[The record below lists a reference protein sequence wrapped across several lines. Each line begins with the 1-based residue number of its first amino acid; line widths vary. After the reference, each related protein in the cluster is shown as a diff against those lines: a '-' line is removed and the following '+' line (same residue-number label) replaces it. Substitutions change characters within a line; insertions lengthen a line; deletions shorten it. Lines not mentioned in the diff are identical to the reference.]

1 LSRFLL
7 VRHGNTAA
15 NSAERYW
22 GSTDVELGSDG
33 LEAAERLRDH
43 LAAERI
49 DVVYA
54 SDLSRASVTA
64 DIITTGRG
72 LSVNICPELRE
83 IDFGKLEGLKYDDIE
98 RLYPN
103 VVRLWMDRSP
113 TLQYPGGESLAAIDA
128 RVLKFC
134 QRLDNHQPGQSVLIV
149 AHSAILRTMI
159 CYLLGI
165 EVAHRWDFSLHLA
178 SLSVV
183 ENYPPKGVLALL
195 NDTSYLSGERH
206 V

>member
-1 LSRFLL
+1 MSRFLL

-22 GSTDVELGSDG
+22 GSTDVELGADG
-33 LEAAERLRDH
+33 LEAARRLHEH
-43 LAAERI
+43 LARERI

-54 SDLSRASVTA
+54 SNLSRASVTA
-64 DIITTGRG
+64 DIITAGRD
-72 LSVNICPELRE
+72 LTINICPELRE
-83 IDFGKLEGLKYDDIE
+83 IDFGKLEGLKFDEIE
-98 RLYPN
+98 RLYPE

-113 TLQYPGGESLAAIDA
+113 LIQYPGGESLAEIDA
-128 RVLKFC
+128 RVERFC
-134 QRLDNHQPGQSVLIV
+134 HRLTDYNDQSVLIV

-165 EVAHRWDFSLHLA
+165 EVKHRWDFSLHLA
-178 SLSVV
+178 SLSVI

-195 NDTSYLSGERH
+195 NDTSHLQGVKH